1 MTQEELDALMSQDFE
16 AGSFEGEEAGSENDN
31 AALDEKDFRVTSK
44 TQWPPPPPTNEH
56 RVVHQLDEVTRET
69 EEKSSQIFDI
79 MEAIS
84 NDAMETEGVAGRLKD
99 DIGLIKET
107 FGRLHAHFPAIKTF
121 AAQLERCEE
130 MEKLIAQVNHIAQN
144 TNDQIMVA
152 MDVMQFQDI
161 HRQKIERVINVMRAL
176 SRYMNSLFD
185 SKVADEKRVSSAVHI
200 AGDHTEE
207 VVDEE
212 DIEALIAAFG
222 GKK

>member
-16 AGSFEGEEAGSENDN
+16 AGSFEGEEAAQGDDQPEI
-31 AALDEKDFRVTSK
+31 DEKDFRVTSR

-84 NDAMETEGVAGRLKD
+84 NDAMETEGITGRLKD
-99 DIGLIKET
+99 DIGLIKES
-107 FGRLHAHFPAIKTF
+107 FERLHSHFPAIKTF
-121 AAQLERCEE
+121 KTQLERCEE
-130 MEKLIAQVNHIAQN
+130 MEKLIVQVGQIAQN

>member
-1 MTQEELDALMSQDFE
+1 MTQEELDSLMNEDLSGAVE
-16 AGSFEGEEAGSENDN
+16 ADAKEESIEYDQANYRPKADI
-31 AALDEKDFRVTSK
+31 V
-44 TQWPPPPPTNEH
+44 WPPPPPSAEH
-56 RVVHQLDEVTRET
+56 RVVHQLDDVAREG

-79 MEAIS
+79 LEAIGA
-84 NDAMETEGVAGRLKD
+84 DATESENLSKSGAD
-99 DIGLIKET
+99 AIGQIASVFE
-107 FGRLHAHFPAIKTF
+107 RLHARFPHIQTF
-121 AAQLERCEE
+121 AAQLELCADLQKKAEQITQ
-130 MEKLIAQVNHIAQN
+130 IAQK
-144 TNDQIMVA
+144 TNDNVMVA

-185 SKVADEKRVSSAVHI
+185 TKVADEKRVSSAVHI
-200 AGDHTEE
+200 AGDATED

>member
-1 MTQEELDALMSQDFE
+1 MTQEELDSLMNEDLSGATESDQTQDATE
-16 AGSFEGEEAGSENDN
+16 TSYEELNYRPKAD
-31 AALDEKDFRVTSK
+31 VV
-44 TQWPPPPPTNEH
+44 WPPPPPSAEH
-56 RVVHQLDEVTRET
+56 RVVHQLDDVAREG

-79 MEAIS
+79 LEAIGL
-84 NDAMETEGVAGRLKD
+84 DAAETENLAKGCGEARTRFASVFERLQ
-99 DIGLIKET
+99 L
-107 FGRLHAHFPAIKTF
+107 RFPQVQTF
-121 AAQLERCEE
+121 AAQLELCGDLQKRIERITQ
-130 MEKLIAQVNHIAQN
+130 IAQK
-144 TNDQIMVA
+144 TNDQVMVA

-185 SKVADEKRVSSAVHI
+185 TKVADEKRVSSAVHI
-200 AGDHTEE
+200 SGDATDD

>member
-16 AGSFEGEEAGSENDN
+16 AGSFEGEADGTEEESAPDG
-31 AALDEKDFRVTSK
+31 KDYRVTSSS
-44 TQWPPPPPTNEH
+44 QWPPPPPTSEH

-84 NDAMETEGVAGRLKD
+84 NDAMETEGITGRLKD

-107 FGRLHAHFPAIKTF
+107 FERLHAHFPAIKTF
-121 AAQLERCEE
+121 KTQLERCEE
-130 MEKLIAQVNHIAQN
+130 TEKLIGQVGQIAQN

-176 SRYMNSLFD
+176 SHYMNSLFESQVSD
-185 SKVADEKRVSSAVHI
+185 DKRVSSAVHI
-200 AGDHTEE
+200 AGDSTEE

>member
-1 MTQEELDALMSQDFE
+1 MTQEELDALMSEDVDSAVETGAQAE
-16 AGSFEGEEAGSENDN
+16 ESGEEYSEKN
-31 AALDEKDFRVTSK
+31 FRVNTGSN
-44 TQWPPPPPTNEH
+44 WPPPPPSPEH
-56 RVVHQLDEVTRET
+56 KVVHQLDDVAREG
-69 EEKSSQIFDI
+69 EEKTGQIFDI
-79 MEAIS
+79 LEAIS
-84 NDAMETEGVAGRLKD
+84 GDAGASESLVAKGGEQLAQ
-99 DIGLIKET
+99 IIAT
-107 FGRLHAHFPAIKTF
+107 FERLHAHFPQIATFGARLEACKAIKTYNDQL
-121 AAQLERCEE
+121 AQ
-130 MEKLIAQVNHIAQN
+130 IAQK

-185 SKVADEKRVSSAVHI
+185 TKVADEKRVSSAVHI
-200 AGDHTEE
+200 VGDATEE